1 MYNKGQITFIDIRGD
16 YSLSDPIVTIKQEH
30 TIENVISKSRFIA
43 HIKPVFSEN
52 EAKQFINQI
61 KQQHKEATHNCSA
74 YTIGDQMNIQKA
86 NDDGEPSGTAGVPML
101 EILKKLDVHNVCVVV
116 TRYFGGIK
124 LGGGGLIRAYS
135 GAVRDVIYA
144 IGRVELR
151 DAIPTT
157 VTIGYDLTG
166 KLEYELAST
175 SYFLRDTTYTDKVSY
190 QIDVVQTDYEEF
202 IEFLN
207 RITAGN
213 YELHESDIKKLPFDI
228 PTN

>member
-1 MYNKGQITFIDIRGD
+1 MSNHII
-16 YSLSDPIVTIKQEH
+16 TIKQEH
-30 TIENVISKSRFIA
+30 SIENVINKSRFIA
-43 HIKPVFSEN
+43 HIKPVSSED
-52 EAKQFINQI
+52 EAKAFINEI

-74 YTIGDQMNIQKA
+74 YTVGDQMNIQKA

-135 GAVRDVIYA
+135 GAVRDVIYD

-157 VTIGYDLTG
+157 VTINYDLTG

-175 SYFLRDTTYTDKVSY
+175 TYFLRDTTYTDKVSY
-190 QIDVVQTDYEEF
+190 QIDVVQTEYDDF
-202 IEFLN
+202 IAFLN
-207 RITAGN
+207 KNTCG
-213 YELHESDIKKLPFDI
+213 YLELHEAVLKKLPFDI